1 MAPASTPITIEP
13 SGVTKPHAGVIATRP
28 ATAPEAAPSVLG
40 LPNLSCST
48 SSQPSTAA
56 AVATVVLVKATP
68 ARSPAVSAEPALK
81 PYQPNHSR
89 LAPSITKASTGSA
102 SGPGHGTAAW
112 VSVAATAKPARWPH
126 VFDMP
131 ALEKLPISPPNASL
145 ENDSPNPYRIHST
158 DTIARQMKFIMS
170 MFRTLFARTMPP

>member
-1 MAPASTPITIEP
+1 MVTHRTTNSDQPQNFARSAMAPEIS
-13 SGVTKPHAGVIATRP
+13 AGVI
-28 ATAPEAAPSVLG
+28 TANISW
-40 LPNLSCST
+40 N
-48 SSQPSTAA
+48 
-56 AVATVVLVKATP
+56 
-68 ARSPAVSAEPALK
+68 
-81 PYQPNHSR
+81 
-89 LAPSITKASTGSA
+89 ITKASTGSA